1 MASSSNESTEKEED
15 PSPPAKRARTGDAG
29 SENTDGPKIQTGS
42 LTRGQ
47 PEIDESL
54 YSRQLYVLGRDAMVR
69 MAQSDVLVCGMG
81 GLGVEIAK
89 NIILGG
95 VKSVTL
101 YDQASCT
108 LDDLSSQYYLDEES
122 VGDNRAEASVA
133 PLAELNEYVRVSAYT
148 EPLTEEFVKQFSVL
162 VLTETPLEFQEDLA
176 EFAHNNN
183 IAVVVADTRGLA
195 GQIFCDFG
203 DNFRVL
209 DTNGEP
215 PQSAMIASITKEER
229 GIVTCLDEMMHD
241 FEDGDLVTFS
251 EVKGMKE
258 INESPPMKIKV
269 LSPHSFSVGDT
280 TQFSDYAMGGVA
292 TQVKVPKEIS
302 FKPLKKSITQ
312 PEFVIS
318 DFAKI
323 DRPAQ
328 LHLGFLALH
337 AFHQCHSRP
346 PYPWNKDDAAEVIVL
361 AKQKNATMA
370 TPVQEV
376 DEKLIRLL
384 SYVSAGSLCP
394 MQAVIGSI
402 AAQEVMKAC
411 SGKFTPIQQ
420 WFYFDAFECLP
431 QSGEVSQ
438 AAATDMDRTR
448 YAAQARVFGS
458 GVQEKLGSQKY
469 FVVGAG
475 AIGCEL
481 LKNFAMMGVGTDN
494 GCVHVTDMDVIERSN
509 LNRQFLFRPRD
520 VGLMKSF
527 TAANAVV
534 EMNSQINIEAYED
547 RVGPETESVYTD
559 DFFESLDGVAN
570 GLDNVDSRQYVDR
583 KCVYFRKPLL
593 ECGTTGTKGNVQVV
607 VPHLTES
614 YSSSQDP
621 PEKSIPVC
629 TIRHFPNRIEHTLEW
644 ARDEFEGLF
653 KQSAENSVH
662 YLTDPK
668 YRDVMLSQPKNQAVV
683 ALEEVRKILVTERCI
698 VFDDCVDWARL
709 RFEDQFNTQ
718 IQQLLRTY
726 PENHVTSSGAPF
738 WSGHKRCPHP
748 ILFDPNSPL
757 HMDYIVAAANLR
769 ATMYAIPPC
778 VDRAAIATML
788 EEVHVPSPD
797 LQPNAT
803 EPTDDA
809 RRLSELLEELP
820 RAENLQDVELRTL
833 EFDKDDDN
841 NFHMDF
847 ITAASNLR
855 AANYEIAPADRLKSK
870 LIAGKIIPAIATTT
884 SLVAGL
890 ACLELYKLVQGHDK
904 AELFKNGFVNLALP
918 FFGFSEP
925 IAPVKKKYRGAAF
938 TLWDYIEVQGEMTL
952 REFLDHFKEN
962 HGVEIF
968 MLSEGVC
975 LLYAGY
981 MPPSYYQDRF
991 KMPMSQVVETV
1002 SKKTIPPHKRALTF
1016 QLMCYDSNGRDVWL
1030 PDVRY
1035 VLPTL

>member
-1 MASSSNESTEKEED
+1 
-15 PSPPAKRARTGDAG
+15 
-29 SENTDGPKIQTGS
+29 
-42 LTRGQ
+42 
-47 PEIDESL
+47 
-54 YSRQLYVLGRDAMVR
+54 MVR

-148 EPLTEEFVKQFSVL
+148 EPLTEEFVKQFS
-162 VLTETPLEFQEDLA
+162 
-176 EFAHNNN
+176 
-183 IAVVVADTRGLA
+183 
-195 GQIFCDFG
+195 
-203 DNFRVL
+203 
-209 DTNGEP
+209 
-215 PQSAMIASITKEER
+215 EER

-269 LSPHSFSVGDT
+269 LSDATG
-280 TQFSDYAMGGVA
+280 ALGVS
-292 TQVKVPKEIS
+292 Q
-302 FKPLKKSITQ
+302 
-312 PEFVIS
+312 
-318 DFAKI
+318 
-323 DRPAQ
+323 
-328 LHLGFLALH
+328 
-337 AFHQCHSRP
+337 
-346 PYPWNKDDAAEVIVL
+346 DDAAEVIAL

-370 TPVQEV
+370 TPLQEV

-570 GLDNVDSRQYVDR
+570 GLDNVDSRPTREV
-583 KCVYFRKPLL
+583 
-593 ECGTTGTKGNVQVV
+593 
-607 VPHLTES
+607 
-614 YSSSQDP
+614 
-621 PEKSIPVC
+621 
-629 TIRHFPNRIEHTLEW
+629 HT
-644 ARDEFEGLF
+644 R
-653 KQSAENSVH
+653 VH
-662 YLTDPK
+662 H
-668 YRDVMLSQPKNQAVV
+668 QA
-683 ALEEVRKILVTERCI
+683 LP
-698 VFDDCVDWARL
+698 
-709 RFEDQFNTQ
+709 
-718 IQQLLRTY
+718 QQ
-726 PENHVTSSGAPF
+726 
-738 WSGHKRCPHP
+738 
-748 ILFDPNSPL
+748 
-757 HMDYIVAAANLR
+757 
-769 ATMYAIPPC
+769 
-778 VDRAAIATML
+778 DRAHPR
-788 EEVHVPSPD
+788 VGP
-797 LQPNAT
+797 
-803 EPTDDA
+803 
-809 RRLSELLEELP
+809 RR
-820 RAENLQDVELRTL
+820 V
-833 EFDKDDDN
+833 
-841 NFHMDF
+841 
-847 ITAASNLR
+847 
-855 AANYEIAPADRLKSK
+855 
-870 LIAGKIIPAIATTT
+870 
-884 SLVAGL
+884 
-890 ACLELYKLVQGHDK
+890 
-904 AELFKNGFVNLALP
+904 
-918 FFGFSEP
+918 
-925 IAPVKKKYRGAAF
+925 
-938 TLWDYIEVQGEMTL
+938 
-952 REFLDHFKEN
+952 
-962 HGVEIF
+962 
-968 MLSEGVC
+968 
-975 LLYAGY
+975 
-981 MPPSYYQDRF
+981 
-991 KMPMSQVVETV
+991 
-1002 SKKTIPPHKRALTF
+1002 
-1016 QLMCYDSNGRDVWL
+1016 
-1030 PDVRY
+1030 
-1035 VLPTL
+1035 